1 MRIYIVLL
9 LQLAIVAFTYEK
21 KMKLR
26 PIFWPKKQETIASE
40 GN

>member
-1 MRIYIVLL
+1 FVVL
-9 LQLAIVAFTYEK
+9 VDRK
-21 KMKLR
+21 KIKLG

>member
-1 MRIYIVLL
+1 MRIYIVLQL
-9 LQLAIVAFTYEK
+9 LVAIVAFTYEK